1 VTAPGSGWTPI
12 SIVAAVVLGG
22 TVSVVVLFVA
32 EGLGAAVPPHSN
44 VRFDGE
50 LMRVYAIA
58 SGDLLDDAGLL
69 PDDGIVGVNGVEFST
84 GGDYTAFFRAVKP
97 GDRLE
102 FEVRRG
108 GRQLV
113 LTAVAKSSLDGSRL
127 LIALVPIVVLLLV
140 GGGVFFAGPRSP
152 VALFFLLYCASTA
165 VNDAAQLAVV
175 GGTSWDHQIMAIAY
189 TVFSIQSPA
198 LGLHLFVL
206 FPERRT
212 LQKRLSLWL
221 PVAYTVQTALGLS
234 YLLPAFSARA
244 AEALSHPA
252 IHPTLLELFNANVV
266 VCSALSAVSLA
277 ATALRGSDDRTRL
290 QARVLFF
297 AIFLLTLAQLAFYTL
312 PLRFSSR
319 MLISAEAYTLL
330 DLIVPLFV
338 AAAVLFYRLF
348 GIDLLVRQGF
358 IYGMA
363 SMTVAVFFAALVLGF
378 EWLSRRAGV
387 QWDVAAV
394 ALAAAAAGLFFPV
407 VQRWVRGWVD
417 RSLYRRRTSFRQ
429 LLEEL
434 SGQLGATFD
443 LGATAAVLYNSIQRA
458 LQPTLLEVRLYRAP
472 PPTFEAIDP
481 DGHRQ
486 PVLKGKE
493 AERAAQRALRR
504 EDPFDPRPD
513 APDGVEL
520 EVPLVH
526 GNELLGTVLLGGR
539 SSDVPYLGE
548 DLRFLGTAGRLAAV
562 AFENARLI
570 EERRVNERLATVG
583 SATAAIAHEIK
594 NPLAAIKS
602 TAAILRRRIEG
613 DPRGQELT
621 RVIEEETER
630 LQHSVLDVL
639 TYVRP
644 TSSSAEVFDLRELVE
659 QLLGVVRQD
668 FRASAVEVVFNAEA
682 VPTTM
687 VGHPEQ
693 LRQAVL
699 NLLVNAREAM
709 PEGGGIQ
716 VALSGWDPGDGEA
729 PGLEVRVHDSGEG
742 FPEEILDRVFE
753 PLVSGKRLGT
763 GLGLANVRRAVEAHG
778 GRVEAGNAAS
788 GGAVVTMRL
797 LRGLESR
804 ESEQVA
810 DEVLPGE
817 IES

>member
-1 VTAPGSGWTPI
+1 VTAPGRRWTPI
-12 SIVAAVVLGG
+12 AIVAAVVLGA
-22 TVSVVVLFVA
+22 TVAVVALFVA
-32 EGLGAAVPPHSN
+32 EGVGAAVPPHSN

-50 LMRVYAIA
+50 VMRVYAIA
-58 SGDLLDDAGLL
+58 SGDLLDDAGLQ
-69 PDDGIVGVNGVEFST
+69 PDDGIVGVNGVAFTT
-84 GGDYTAFFRAVKP
+84 GGDYTAFFRAVAP
-97 GDRLE
+97 GERLE

-108 GRQLV
+108 GRRLT
-113 LTAVAKSSLDGSRL
+113 LTAVAKSSVDGSRL
-127 LIALVPIVVLLLV
+127 LIALIPIVVLLLV

-152 VALFFLLYCASTA
+152 VALLFLLYCATTA
-165 VNDAAQLAVV
+165 VNDAAQLAVI
-175 GGTSWDHQIMAIAY
+175 GGTSWTHQIMAVAY
-189 TVFSIQSPA
+189 TVFSIQTPA

-221 PVAYTVQTALGLS
+221 PVAYAVQTALGLS
-234 YLLPAFSARA
+234 YLLPAFSSRA

-252 IHPTLLELFNANVV
+252 VHPTLLELFNANVV

-277 ATALRGSDDRTRL
+277 ATAFRGADERTRL

-297 AIFLLTLAQLAFYTL
+297 AILLLTLAQLAFYTL

-348 GIDLLVRQGF
+348 DIDLLVRQGF

-363 SMTVAVFFAALVLGF
+363 SLTVAVFFAGLVLGF
-378 EWLSRRAGV
+378 EWLSRRVGV
-387 QWDVAAV
+387 QWDVAGV
-394 ALAAAAAGLFFPV
+394 ALAAAAAGLCFPV
-407 VQRWVRGWVD
+407 AHRWVRGWVD

-429 LLEEL
+429 LLDEL
-434 SGQLGATFD
+434 SAQLGSTFD
-443 LGATAAVLYNSIQRA
+443 LAATAAVLRNSIEHA
-458 LQPTLLEVRLYRAP
+458 LQPTSLEVRLYRASP
-472 PPTFEAIDP
+472 PIFEIIDP
-481 DGHRQ
+481 DGQRQ
-486 PVLKGKE
+486 PALKGEE
-493 AERAAQRALRR
+493 AERAARRALERGN
-504 EDPFDPRPD
+504 PFDPRPD

-539 SSDVPYLGE
+539 SADVPYLGD
-548 DLRFLGTAGRLAAV
+548 DLRFLGTAAHLAAV
-562 AFENARLI
+562 ALENARLM

-602 TAAILRRRIEG
+602 TAAILRRRIDG

-621 RVIEEETER
+621 RVVEEETER

-639 TYVRP
+639 SYVRP
-644 TSSSAEVFDLRELVE
+644 AASSAEVFDLEELVE
-659 QLLGVVRQD
+659 QLLVVVRQD
-668 FRASAVEVVFNAEA
+668 FGASAVEVVFSAEA

-687 VGHPEQ
+687 VGHPER

-709 PEGGGIQ
+709 PEGGSIE

-729 PGLEVRVHDSGEG
+729 PGLEVCVSDSGEG

-778 GRVEAGNAAS
+778 GRIEAGNAAS

-797 LRGLESR
+797 PRGLENR
-804 ESEQVA
+804 ESKMVGA
-810 DEVLPGE
+810 EVPPGE